1 MAQSWQ
7 RLIQGNYE
15 SHDLIML
22 KHEIMERELIEQGMF
37 QAEAHIKT
45 SLSYDYDREATDY
58 YASLKK
64 NKSKK

>member
-1 MAQSWQ
+1 
-7 RLIQGNYE
+7 
-15 SHDLIML
+15 ML